1 VVACISPLLGDV
13 YFVKPKGLCNC
24 VANRFFAAQN
34 HVQVSPINVVVL
46 RKCDLTSLAF
56 NCGSQQMNEVIIAK
70 HKSVPT
76 QTAGEGKCTSFVIGL
91 GRHGVT
97 PRPKTQTPIRAEKS
111 RPTAATPRECVPNRS
126 TATYPLVTTGGGAL
140 PLP

>member
-1 VVACISPLLGDV
+1 MVACISPLLGDV
-13 YFVKPKGLCNC
+13 HFVKPKSLCNC

-34 HVQVSPINVVVL
+34 HIQVSPINVVVL

-91 GRHGVT
+91 GRHGL
-97 PRPKTQTPIRAEKS
+97 S
-111 RPTAATPRECVPNRS
+111 PTSEDTN
-126 TATYPLVTTGGGAL
+126 TD
-140 PLP
+140 